1 MGYLYILRC
10 RNERFYIG
18 STNDLERRLAEH
30 QAGLSRYTSNLLP
43 VELVFSQ
50 KYDSL
55 VKARRIEYRLKK
67 LKRRDIIEMIIRDQV
82 IKLES

>member
-55 VKARRIEYRLKK
+55 VKA
-67 LKRRDIIEMIIRDQV
+67 IEMIIRDQV